1 MVCLQDPFLYSW
13 AHVIYAFS
21 LFLHHPMKRQNS
33 LLHKVIQ
40 FLIKKVKK
48 WIDIL
53 LEEKIIEDQVTDCWK
68 LRGRMRK
75 GKVVCSLFSYNMP
88 QISLSDPVRKRVLAP
103 SWELDTTLL
112 APAERELQP
121 ASQGRCII

>member
-1 MVCLQDPFLYSW
+1 
-13 AHVIYAFS
+13 
-21 LFLHHPMKRQNS
+21 
-33 LLHKVIQ
+33 
-40 FLIKKVKK
+40 
-48 WIDIL
+48 
-53 LEEKIIEDQVTDCWK
+53 
-68 LRGRMRK
+68 MRK